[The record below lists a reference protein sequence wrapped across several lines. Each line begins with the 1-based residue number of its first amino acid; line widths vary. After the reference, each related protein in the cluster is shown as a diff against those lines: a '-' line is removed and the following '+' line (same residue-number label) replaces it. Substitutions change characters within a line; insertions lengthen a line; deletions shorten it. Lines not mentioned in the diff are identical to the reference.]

1 MNIDFK
7 TLKRQDQIDGTGGYW
22 RARAVIGSR
31 ALLIRIRAEHD
42 ANMRPPEGWRKRQRT
57 APPEPPIIY
66 PVIPKEDPYVPTTTP
81 TVRSIQNIVAKY
93 YGISRADLI
102 GTGRTASLMKPRH
115 VAVYLAR
122 ELTGFSTNQI
132 GRFFGNKDHTVV
144 LNSEKRIKAVILKD
158 SDIAFDIATLIER
171 ITGVQQ

>member
-1 MNIDFK
+1 MNISLND
-7 TLKRQDQIDGTGGYW
+7 LRRQDGINGTSGYW
-22 RARAVIGSR
+22 RARAVMGSR

-42 ANMRPPEGWRKRQRT
+42 ANMRLPEGWRKPQRV
-57 APPEPPIIY
+57 APPESPIIY

-81 TVRSIQNIVAKY
+81 TVRSIQNVVASY
-93 YGISRADLI
+93 YEVSRADLI
-102 GTGRTASLMKPRH
+102 GTGRTANLMRPRH

-132 GRFFGNKDHTVV
+132 GRFFGGKDHTVV

-158 SDIAFDIATLIER
+158 EDIAFDIAILIER